1 MSFYEELEAFMGS
14 MRVTQT
20 GTGETKDLYE
30 RVTGRVGETPLLGP
44 YGIRSDEWEA
54 LAGQSGLQGARWQD
68 KQAQTAVVEQQ
79 LTRLY
84 NQFEGRWDL
93 VAVAWQAGEG
103 VADRIANGETIEQV
117 VGGEGDV
124 DTLQSYV
131 NDVMGTAQITPSTEL
146 PSRERQGPFEQ
157 AALSSAPFANAPLV
171 QSGNNKVRSKTTPDR
186 VISDVLMTMIE
197 KQLARGEVDDGATT
211 GEQRVGGIDT
221 PATA

>member
-20 GTGETKDLYE
+20 GTGDTKDLYQ
-30 RVTGRVGETPLLGP
+30 RVTGRAGDTPLLGP

-103 VADRIANGETIEQV
+103 VADRMANGETIDQV
-117 VGGEGDV
+117 VGGEGDA

-131 NDVMGTAQITPSTEL
+131 NDVMATAQITPSKAK

-157 AALSSAPFANAPLV
+157 AALSSGPFANAPLV
-171 QSGNNKVRSKTTPDR
+171 QSGNNKVRSKVTPDR
-186 VISDVLMTMIE
+186 VISDVLMSMRD
-197 KQLARGEVDDGATT
+197 KQIARGEVDDGSTT
-211 GEQRVGGIDT
+211 GEQRVGGNDS

>member
-14 MRVTQT
+14 MRVTET

-30 RVTGRVGETPLLGP
+30 RVTGRSGDTPLLGP
-44 YGIRSDEWEA
+44 YGIRSDEWEE
-54 LAGQSGLQGARWQD
+54 LASQSGLQGARWQD
-68 KQAQTAVVEQQ
+68 RQAQNAVVEQQ

-103 VADRIANGETIEQV
+103 VADRIANGETIDQV
-117 VGGEGDV
+117 VRGEGDV

-131 NDVMGTAQITPSTEL
+131 NDVMATAQITPSEAK

-157 AALSSAPFANAPLV
+157 AALSSGPFANAPLV
-171 QSGNNKVRSKTTPDR
+171 QTGNSKVQSKVKPET
-186 VISDVLMTMIE
+186 VITDVLTAMRD
-197 KQLARGEVDDGATT
+197 KQVARGEVDDGSET
-211 GEQRVGGIDT
+211 GEQRVGSIDS